1 MKTKNKTLVLLEIA
15 VVLFSVF
22 LVALPVMAIAAD
34 QSQTTQ
40 KVSASTITTTS
51 KDDYV
56 LDIYGN
62 ANEDDTIDMRD
73 LTYVKLIFFG
83 KKPETELADAKYDGK
98 INPLD
103 FIQIKLI
110 IVGKE
115 KEITIVDSADRI
127 VTVKEPV
134 ERIIPLHMRHTGTLC
149 VLGAG
154 DNVVGVD
161 KTVIARERLF
171 PKLSKLPCVGT
182 VRAPEIEQILMLSP
196 DLILTFTNF
205 PSPELLEDKLPDTI
219 PVIRFDLSR
228 VDYLKQ
234 EMKALGYIVGME
246 EVNDYLEWYDEYVGT
261 VKERVSG
268 IPEEDK
274 VRVFMER
281 ERVGGSEGV
290 RWAYTSN
297 TGYSDLCDVAGGINI
312 AKDYIEYHGDVEV
325 EWVLKQNPDVIIG
338 LSYSGGYEAD
348 DPTGF
353 ERYYREIISL
363 PGFENLRAVKN
374 NRVHIISGDFSIGPQ
389 LPIGVVTVAKWLYPE
404 KFSDLDTQ
412 KIHREFLTEF
422 MRIDYNLDKWGV
434 FIYPESS

>member
-1 MKTKNKTLVLLEIA
+1 MNAKNVVLIGIA
-15 VVLFSVF
+15 VCAISLLLMSPALANGDDFVLG
-22 LVALPVMAIAAD
+22 
-34 QSQTTQ
+34 
-40 KVSASTITTTS
+40 
-51 KDDYV
+51 
-56 LDIYGN
+56 IYGN

-83 KKPETELADAKYDGK
+83 KKTETELADAKYDGK

-115 KEITIVDSADRI
+115 KEITIVDSADRT
-127 VTVKEPV
+127 VTVKMPV
-134 ERIIPLHMRHTGTLC
+134 ERIIPLHMRHTGTVC

-161 KTVIARERLF
+161 KTVIARERLL
-171 PKLSKLPCVGT
+171 PELSKLPCVGT
-182 VRAPEIEQILMLSP
+182 VRAPDTEQILMLNP
-196 DLILTFTNF
+196 DIILTFTTA
-205 PSPELLEDKLPDTI
+205 PSPEVLEDKLPDTI
-219 PVIRFDLSR
+219 AVIRFDFSR

-234 EMKALGYIVGME
+234 EMKALGYMVGME
-246 EVNDYLEWYDEYVGT
+246 EVNDYLEWYDGYVGT

-268 IPEEDK
+268 ISEEDK

-281 ERVGGSEGV
+281 ERIGGSEGV

-312 AKDYIEYHGDVEV
+312 AKGYIEYHGDVEV
-325 EWVLKQNPDVIIG
+325 EWVLGENPDVITG
-338 LSYSGGYEAD
+338 LSYSGGYKID

-353 ERYYREIISL
+353 ERYYGEIISL
-363 PGFENLRAVKN
+363 PGFENLKAVKN

-389 LPIGVVTVAKWLYPE
+389 LPIGVVTVAKWLYPDL
-404 KFSDLDTQ
+404 FTDLDPQT
-412 KIHREFLTEF
+412 IHQEFLTRF
-422 MRIDYNLDKWGV
+422 MRIDYDLDEWGV
-434 FIYPESS
+434 FVYPESS

>member
-1 MKTKNKTLVLLEIA
+1 MRKKTKSVVLVEIAIVLCSVLL
-15 VVLFSVF
+15 
-22 LVALPVMAIAAD
+22 VATLPAIAAD
-34 QSQTTQ
+34 QNQEMQ
-40 KVSASTITTTS
+40 KASASEVTTAS
-51 KDDYV
+51 EDDYV

-127 VTVKEPV
+127 VTVKKPV
-134 ERIIPLHMRHTGTLC
+134 ERIIPLHMRHAGTVC
-149 VLGAG
+149 VSGAG

-171 PKLSKLPCVGT
+171 PELSKLPCVGT
-182 VRAPEIEQILMLSP
+182 VRAPDTEQILMLNP
-196 DLILTFTNF
+196 DIILTFTTA
-205 PSPELLEDKLPDTI
+205 PSPEVLEDKLPDTI
-219 PVIRFDLSR
+219 AVIRFDFSR

-234 EMKALGYIVGME
+234 EMKALGYMVGME
-246 EVNDYLEWYDEYVGT
+246 EVNDYLEWYDGYVGT

-281 ERVGGSEGV
+281 ERIGGSEGV

-325 EWVLKQNPDVIIG
+325 EWVLGENPDVITG
-338 LSYSGGYEAD
+338 LSYSGGYKID
-348 DPTGF
+348 DPAGF
-353 ERYYREIISL
+353 ERYYGEIISL
-363 PGFENLRAVKN
+363 PGFENLKAVKN

-389 LPIGVVTVAKWLYPE
+389 LPIGVVTVAKWLYPDL
-404 KFSDLDTQ
+404 FTDLDPQT
-412 KIHREFLTEF
+412 IHQEFLTRF
-422 MRIDYNLDKWGV
+422 MRIDYDLDKWGV
-434 FIYPESS
+434 FVYPESS